1 MNSNPSS
8 EKKRKPRASKHRR
21 NRQNRRIKKER
32 SQALNIQNSENGV
45 LNDSSA
51 SNSQPL
57 NTLNLNGLA
66 NENSTYNFN
75 FEQDSTLST
84 PLSPSEPDQI
94 KSTFSREDVDLH
106 HSDPI
111 PQENSRPLLP
121 SYSTSSS
128 MEFIEGL
135 PINSPPHSAHFKNPS
150 FLNFVSQFPQSYGPI
165 SPETYTIGPYEF
177 NLDEL
182 KNIISKAPPEC
193 IPVYLPEIS
202 LPYLVPTQFFHRIFP
217 SNSATLEEICNE
229 FQE

>member
-1 MNSNPSS
+1 MNSNPSPK
-8 EKKRKPRASKHRR
+8 KKRKPRASKHRR

-32 SQALNIQNSENGV
+32 SQALNIQNSENSAP
-45 LNDSSA
+45 NASSA

-57 NTLNLNGLA
+57 NILNLNSLA
-66 NENSTYNFN
+66 ENENSTYNFN
-75 FEQDSTLST
+75 FEQGSTPST

-94 KSTFSREDVDLH
+94 KSTSSR
-106 HSDPI
+106 SDPI
-111 PQENSRPLLP
+111 PLENSRPPFP

-135 PINSPPHSAHFKNPS
+135 PIDSPSHSAHFKNPS

-182 KNIISKAPPEC
+182 KNVISKAAPEC
-193 IPVYLPEIS
+193 IPVYLPGIS
-202 LPYLVPTQFFHRIFP
+202 VPYLVPVQFFHRIFP
-217 SNSATLEEICNE
+217 SNSATLEEISDE
-229 FQE
+229 SQE

>member
-1 MNSNPSS
+1 MNSNPSPK
-8 EKKRKPRASKHRR
+8 KKRKPRASKHRR

-57 NTLNLNGLA
+57 NSLNLNNLA

-75 FEQDSTLST
+75 FEQGLTLST

-94 KSTFSREDVDLH
+94 RSTSSR
-106 HSDPI
+106 SDPI
-111 PQENSRPLLP
+111 PLENSRPPFP
-121 SYSTSSS
+121 SHSTFSS

-135 PINSPPHSAHFKNPS
+135 PINSPHSAHFKNPS

-182 KNIISKAPPEC
+182 KSIISKAPPES
-193 IPVYLPEIS
+193 IPVYLPGIS
-202 LPYLVPTQFFHRIFP
+202 VPYLVPVQFFHRIFP
-217 SNSATLEEICNE
+217 SNSATLEEISDE
-229 FQE
+229 SQE